1 MVQCKMKFIECSLLS
16 NDVYP
21 SMRRLSY
28 LLLILTIAYLLC
40 SCNLFGG
47 VNSVDSSQYI
57 TEKSESGDE
66 QDVTE
71 EQGNG
76 NGVGFSPESVPA
88 YLGNPSVEINGNAP
102 YFRDSELTATAF
114 KRFPDLDELGRCGV
128 VTACLGPETMPVA
141 ARESIGMIKPSGWH
155 LEKYEGIDGNYL
167 YNRCHLIG
175 YQLCGE
181 NANELNLITGTR
193 YMNTEGMEPYE
204 SDTAYYIR
212 RTGNHVLYRV
222 TPVFHGDDLVATG
235 VLMEARSV
243 EDDDF
248 AFCVFCYNVQPG
260 IEIDYA
266 TGDGSP
272 AVQDDRSPEA
282 AGRDEEKQTAESDH
296 TKSDAVRS
304 EEENLQD
311 VQADD
316 RSSDTTQTDA
326 WNSDNVQSEDRS
338 SQDVQTDD
346 KNSDKTEGENSNNA
360 PSGEAVKEG
369 DSAESPDYILNTSSQ
384 KFHKPDCDSVES
396 MAEHNK
402 KAFYGTRDEAIAQG
416 YDPCKRCNP

>member
-1 MVQCKMKFIECSLLS
+1 
-16 NDVYP
+16 
-21 SMRRLSY
+21 MRRLSY
-28 LLLILTIAYLLC
+28 LLLSLTIAYLLC

-71 EQGNG
+71 EQGTG
-76 NGVGFSPESVPA
+76 NGVEFSPESVPA
-88 YLGNPSVEINGNAP
+88 YSGNPSAEINGNVP

-114 KRFPDLDELGRCGV
+114 KRFPELDELGRCGV

-222 TPVFHGDDLVATG
+222 TPVFNGDDLVATG

-248 AFCVFCYNVQPG
+248 AYCVFCYNVQPG

-266 TGDGSP
+266 TGDSYQT
-272 AVQDDRSPEA
+272 VQDDRSPEA
-282 AGRDEEKQTAESDH
+282 AGRDEEKQVAESDYA
-296 TKSDAVRS
+296 KSDAVRS

-311 VQADD
+311 AQKDD
-316 RSSDTTQTDA
+316 RSSDTTQTSE
-326 WNSDNVQSEDRS
+326 WNSDNAQSEDRS
-338 SQDVQTDD
+338 SQDVQADD
-346 KNSDKTEGENSNNA
+346 RNSDKTEGENSNNA
-360 PSGEAVKEG
+360 SSGEAAKEE

>member
-1 MVQCKMKFIECSLLS
+1 MRILIYI
-16 NDVYP
+16 N
-21 SMRRLSY
+21 MRRLSY
-28 LLLILTIAYLLC
+28 LLLTLTIAYLLC
-40 SCNLFGG
+40 SCNLFEG
-47 VNSVDSSQYI
+47 VNSVDSSQYL

-66 QDVTE
+66 HNATG
-71 EQGNG
+71 EQGKIEESEQGTG
-76 NGVGFSPESVPA
+76 NGVEFSPESVPA
-88 YLGNPSVEINGNAP
+88 YSGNPSAEINGNVP

-114 KRFPDLDELGRCGV
+114 KRFPELDELGRCGV

-222 TPVFHGDDLVATG
+222 TPVFNGDDLVATG

-248 AFCVFCYNVQPG
+248 AYCVFCYNVQPG

-272 AVQDDRSPEA
+272 AVQDDRSLEA
-282 AGRDEEKQTAESDH
+282 AGRDEEKQTAEPDH
-296 TKSDAVRS
+296 AKSDAVRS
-304 EEENLQD
+304 EEEKLQD
-311 VQADD
+311 A
-316 RSSDTTQTDA
+316 QTDA
-326 WNSDNVQSEDRS
+326 WNSDNTQ
-338 SQDVQTDD
+338 
-346 KNSDKTEGENSNNA
+346 TEGEDSNNA
-360 PSGEAVKEG
+360 PSGETAKEE

>member
-1 MVQCKMKFIECSLLS
+1 MVQWKKKFTECSMLL
-16 NDVYP
+16 NNVYL
-21 SMRRLSY
+21 SMRILIYINMRRLSY
-28 LLLILTIAYLLC
+28 LLLTLTIAYLLC
-40 SCNLFGG
+40 SCNLFEG
-47 VNSVDSSQYI
+47 VNSVDSSQYL

-66 QDVTE
+66 HNATG
-71 EQGNG
+71 EQGKIEESEQGTG
-76 NGVGFSPESVPA
+76 NGVEFSPESVPA
-88 YLGNPSVEINGNAP
+88 YSGNPSAEINGNVP

-114 KRFPDLDELGRCGV
+114 KRFPELDELGRCGV

-175 YQLCGE
+175 YQLW
-181 NANELNLITGTR
+181 
-193 YMNTEGMEPYE
+193 YE

-222 TPVFHGDDLVATG
+222 TPVFNGDDLVATG

-248 AFCVFCYNVQPG
+248 AYCVFCYNVQPG

-266 TGDGSP
+266 TGDSSP
-272 AVQDDRSPEA
+272 AVQDDRSLEA
-282 AGRDEEKQTAESDH
+282 AGRDEEKQTAEPDH
-296 TKSDAVRS
+296 AKSDAVRS
-304 EEENLQD
+304 EEEKLQD
-311 VQADD
+311 A
-316 RSSDTTQTDA
+316 QTDA
-326 WNSDNVQSEDRS
+326 WNSDNTQ
-338 SQDVQTDD
+338 
-346 KNSDKTEGENSNNA
+346 TEGEDSNNA
-360 PSGEAVKEG
+360 PSGETAKEE

>member
-1 MVQCKMKFIECSLLS
+1 
-16 NDVYP
+16 
-21 SMRRLSY
+21 MRRLSY
-28 LLLILTIAYLLC
+28 LLLTLTIAYLLC

-47 VNSVDSSQYI
+47 VNSVDSSQYL

-66 QDVTE
+66 HNATG
-71 EQGNG
+71 EQGKIEESEQGTG
-76 NGVGFSPESVPA
+76 NGVEFSPESVPA
-88 YLGNPSVEINGNAP
+88 YSGNPSAEINGNVP

-114 KRFPDLDELGRCGV
+114 KRFPELDELGRCGV

-222 TPVFHGDDLVATG
+222 TPVFNGDDLVATG

-248 AFCVFCYNVQPG
+248 AYCVFCYNVQPG

-266 TGDGSP
+266 TGDSSP
-272 AVQDDRSPEA
+272 AVQDDRSLEA
-282 AGRDEEKQTAESDH
+282 AGRDEEKQTAEPDH
-296 TKSDAVRS
+296 AKSDAVRS
-304 EEENLQD
+304 EEEKLQD
-311 VQADD
+311 A
-316 RSSDTTQTDA
+316 QTDA
-326 WNSDNVQSEDRS
+326 WNSDNTQ
-338 SQDVQTDD
+338 
-346 KNSDKTEGENSNNA
+346 TEGEDSNNA
-360 PSGEAVKEG
+360 PSGETAKEE

>member
-1 MVQCKMKFIECSLLS
+1 
-16 NDVYP
+16 
-21 SMRRLSY
+21 MRRLSY
-28 LLLILTIAYLLC
+28 LLLTLTIAYLLC
-40 SCNLFGG
+40 SCNLFEG
-47 VNSVDSSQYI
+47 VNSVDSSQYL

-66 QDVTE
+66 HNATE
-71 EQGNG
+71 EQGKLEESEQGTG
-76 NGVGFSPESVPA
+76 NGVEFSPESVPA
-88 YLGNPSVEINGNAP
+88 YSGNPSAEINGNVP

-114 KRFPDLDELGRCGV
+114 KRFPELDELGRCGV

-222 TPVFHGDDLVATG
+222 TPVFNGDDLVATG

-248 AFCVFCYNVQPG
+248 AYCVFCYNVQPG

-266 TGDGSP
+266 TGDSSQ
-272 AVQDDRSPEA
+272 AVQDDRPPEA
-282 AGRDEEKQTAESDH
+282 AGRDEEKQTAESSH
-296 TKSDAVRS
+296 AQSGAGQS
-304 EEENLQD
+304 EEENSQD
-311 VQADD
+311 AQTDK
-316 RSSDTTQTDA
+316 RTSDSTQTDA
-326 WNSDNVQSEDRS
+326 WNSDNTQ
-338 SQDVQTDD
+338 
-346 KNSDKTEGENSNNA
+346 TEGEDSNNA
-360 PSGEAVKEG
+360 PSGETAKEEG
-369 DSAESPDYILNTSSQ
+369 SAESPDYMLNASSH
-384 KFHKPDCDSVES
+384 KFHKPDCESVES

>member
-1 MVQCKMKFIECSLLS
+1 MKFIECSLLS

>member
-1 MVQCKMKFIECSLLS
+1 
-16 NDVYP
+16 
-21 SMRRLSY
+21 MRRLSY

-114 KRFPDLDELGRCGV
+114 KRFPELDELGRCGV

-266 TGDGSP
+266 TGDSSP
-272 AVQDDRSPEA
+272 AVQDDRSLEA
-282 AGRDEEKQTAESDH
+282 AGRDEEKQVAESDH

-311 VQADD
+311 VQAD
-316 RSSDTTQTDA
+316 
-326 WNSDNVQSEDRS
+326 DRS

>member
-1 MVQCKMKFIECSLLS
+1 MHIYCARVE
-16 NDVYP
+16 
-21 SMRRLSY
+21 
-28 LLLILTIAYLLC
+28 
-40 SCNLFGG
+40 
-47 VNSVDSSQYI
+47 
-57 TEKSESGDE
+57 ES
-66 QDVTE
+66 
-71 EQGNG
+71 EQGTG
-76 NGVGFSPESVPA
+76 NGVEFSPESVPA
-88 YLGNPSVEINGNAP
+88 YSGNPSAEINGNVP

-114 KRFPDLDELGRCGV
+114 KRFPELDELGRCGV

-222 TPVFHGDDLVATG
+222 TPVFNGDDLVATG

-248 AFCVFCYNVQPG
+248 AYCVFCYNVQPG

-266 TGDGSP
+266 TGDSSQT
-272 AVQDDRSPEA
+272 VQDDRPPEA
-282 AGRDEEKQTAESDH
+282 AGRDEEKQTAESSH
-296 TKSDAVRS
+296 AQSGAGQS
-304 EEENLQD
+304 EEENSQD
-311 VQADD
+311 AQTDK
-316 RSSDTTQTDA
+316 RTSDSTQTDA
-326 WNSDNVQSEDRS
+326 WNSDNTQ
-338 SQDVQTDD
+338 
-346 KNSDKTEGENSNNA
+346 TEGEDSNNA
-360 PSGEAVKEG
+360 PSGETAKEEG
-369 DSAESPDYILNTSSQ
+369 SAESPDYMLNASSH
-384 KFHKPDCDSVES
+384 KFHKPDCESVES

>member
-1 MVQCKMKFIECSLLS
+1 
-16 NDVYP
+16 
-21 SMRRLSY
+21 MRRLSY
-28 LLLILTIAYLLC
+28 LLLTLTIAYLLC

-47 VNSVDSSQYI
+47 VNSVDSSQYL

-66 QDVTE
+66 HNATG
-71 EQGNG
+71 EQGKIEESEQGTG
-76 NGVGFSPESVPA
+76 NGVEFSPESVPA
-88 YLGNPSVEINGNAP
+88 YSGNPSAEINGNVP

-114 KRFPDLDELGRCGV
+114 KRFPELDELGRCVV

-222 TPVFHGDDLVATG
+222 TPVFNGDDLVATG

-248 AFCVFCYNVQPG
+248 AYCVFCYNVQPG

-266 TGDGSP
+266 TGDSSQ

-296 TKSDAVRS
+296 TLSDAVRS
-304 EEENLQD
+304 EEKLQD
-311 VQADD
+311 A
-316 RSSDTTQTDA
+316 QTDA
-326 WNSDNVQSEDRS
+326 WNSDNTQSE
-338 SQDVQTDD
+338 
-346 KNSDKTEGENSNNA
+346 GEDSNNA
-360 PSGEAVKEG
+360 PSGETAKEE
-369 DSAESPDYILNTSSQ
+369 DSAESPDYILNASSH
-384 KFHKPDCDSVES
+384 KFHKPDCESVES

-416 YDPCKRCNP
+416 YDPCKNCNP

>member
-1 MVQCKMKFIECSLLS
+1 
-16 NDVYP
+16 
-21 SMRRLSY
+21 MRRLSY
-28 LLLILTIAYLLC
+28 LLLTLTIAYLLC
-40 SCNLFGG
+40 SCNLFEG
-47 VNSVDSSQYI
+47 VNSVDSSQYL

-66 QDVTE
+66 HNATG
-71 EQGNG
+71 EQGKIEESEQGTG
-76 NGVGFSPESVPA
+76 NGVEFSPESVPA
-88 YLGNPSVEINGNAP
+88 YSGNPSAEINGNVP

-114 KRFPDLDELGRCGV
+114 KRFPELDELGRCGV

-222 TPVFHGDDLVATG
+222 TPVFNGDDLVATG

-248 AFCVFCYNVQPG
+248 AYCVFCYNVQPG

-266 TGDGSP
+266 TGDSSP
-272 AVQDDRSPEA
+272 AVQDDRSLEA
-282 AGRDEEKQTAESDH
+282 AGRDEEKQTAEPDH
-296 TKSDAVRS
+296 AKSDAVRS
-304 EEENLQD
+304 EEEKLQD
-311 VQADD
+311 A
-316 RSSDTTQTDA
+316 QTDA
-326 WNSDNVQSEDRS
+326 WNSDNTQ
-338 SQDVQTDD
+338 
-346 KNSDKTEGENSNNA
+346 TEGEDSNNA
-360 PSGEAVKEG
+360 PSGETAKEE

>member
-1 MVQCKMKFIECSLLS
+1 
-16 NDVYP
+16 
-21 SMRRLSY
+21 MRRLSY
-28 LLLILTIAYLLC
+28 LLLTLTIAYLLC

-47 VNSVDSSQYI
+47 LNSVDSSQYL
-57 TEKSESGDE
+57 TENSESGDE
-66 QDVTE
+66 HNATE
-71 EQGNG
+71 EQGKPEENEQGNG

-88 YLGNPSVEINGNAP
+88 YSGNPSAEINGNVP

-114 KRFPDLDELGRCGV
+114 KRFPELDELGRCGV

-222 TPVFHGDDLVATG
+222 TPVFNGDDLVATG

-248 AFCVFCYNVQPG
+248 AYCVFCYNVQPG

-266 TGDGSP
+266 TGDSSP
-272 AVQDDRSPEA
+272 AVQDDRSLEA
-282 AGRDEEKQTAESDH
+282 AGRDEEKQTAEPDH
-296 TKSDAVRS
+296 AKSDAVRS
-304 EEENLQD
+304 EEEKLQD
-311 VQADD
+311 A
-316 RSSDTTQTDA
+316 QTDA
-326 WNSDNVQSEDRS
+326 WNSDNTQ
-338 SQDVQTDD
+338 
-346 KNSDKTEGENSNNA
+346 TEGEDSNNA
-360 PSGEAVKEG
+360 PSGETAKEE

>member
-1 MVQCKMKFIECSLLS
+1 
-16 NDVYP
+16 
-21 SMRRLSY
+21 MRRLSY
-28 LLLILTIAYLLC
+28 LLLTLTIAYLLC

-47 VNSVDSSQYI
+47 VNSVDSSQYL

-66 QDVTE
+66 HNATE
-71 EQGNG
+71 EQGKLEESEQGTG
-76 NGVGFSPESVPA
+76 NGVEFSPESVPA
-88 YLGNPSVEINGNAP
+88 YSGNPSAEINGNVP

-114 KRFPDLDELGRCGV
+114 KRFPELDELGRCGV

-222 TPVFHGDDLVATG
+222 TPVFNGDDLVATG

-248 AFCVFCYNVQPG
+248 AYCVFCYNVQPG

-266 TGDGSP
+266 TGDSSQ
-272 AVQDDRSPEA
+272 AVQDDRSLET

-296 TKSDAVRS
+296 TLSDTVRS
-304 EEENLQD
+304 EEKLQD
-311 VQADD
+311 A
-316 RSSDTTQTDA
+316 QTDA
-326 WNSDNVQSEDRS
+326 WNSDTTQSE
-338 SQDVQTDD
+338 
-346 KNSDKTEGENSNNA
+346 GEDSNNA
-360 PSGEAVKEG
+360 PSGETAKEE
-369 DSAESPDYILNTSSQ
+369 DSAESPDYILNASSH
-384 KFHKPDCDSVES
+384 KFHKPDCESVES

>member
-1 MVQCKMKFIECSLLS
+1 
-16 NDVYP
+16 
-21 SMRRLSY
+21 MRRLSY
-28 LLLILTIAYLLC
+28 LLLTLTIAYLLC

-47 VNSVDSSQYI
+47 VNSVDSSQYL

-66 QDVTE
+66 HNATG
-71 EQGNG
+71 EQGKLEESEQGTG
-76 NGVGFSPESVPA
+76 NGVEFSPESVPA
-88 YLGNPSVEINGNAP
+88 YSGNPSAEINGNVP

-114 KRFPDLDELGRCGV
+114 KRFPELDELGRCGV

-222 TPVFHGDDLVATG
+222 TPVFNGDDLVATG

-248 AFCVFCYNVQPG
+248 AYCVFCYNVQPG

-266 TGDGSP
+266 TGDSSQT
-272 AVQDDRSPEA
+272 VQDDRPPEA
-282 AGRDEEKQTAESDH
+282 AGRDEEKQTAESSH
-296 TKSDAVRS
+296 AQSGAGQS
-304 EEENLQD
+304 EEENSQD
-311 VQADD
+311 AQTDK
-316 RSSDTTQTDA
+316 RTSDSTPTDA
-326 WNSDNVQSEDRS
+326 WNSDNTQ
-338 SQDVQTDD
+338 
-346 KNSDKTEGENSNNA
+346 TEGEDSNNA
-360 PSGEAVKEG
+360 PSGETAKEEG
-369 DSAESPDYILNTSSQ
+369 SAESPDYMLNASSH
-384 KFHKPDCDSVES
+384 KFHKPDCESVES

>member
-1 MVQCKMKFIECSLLS
+1 
-16 NDVYP
+16 
-21 SMRRLSY
+21 MRRLSY
-28 LLLILTIAYLLC
+28 LLLTLTIAYLLC

-47 VNSVDSSQYI
+47 VNSVDSSQYL

-66 QDVTE
+66 HNATG
-71 EQGNG
+71 EQGKLEESEQGTG
-76 NGVGFSPESVPA
+76 NGVEFSPESVPA
-88 YLGNPSVEINGNAP
+88 YSGNPSAEINGNVP

-114 KRFPDLDELGRCGV
+114 KRFPELDELGRCGV

-222 TPVFHGDDLVATG
+222 TPVFNGDDLVATG

-248 AFCVFCYNVQPG
+248 AYCVFCYNVQPG

-266 TGDGSP
+266 TGDSSP
-272 AVQDDRSPEA
+272 AVQDDRSLEA
-282 AGRDEEKQTAESDH
+282 AGRDEEKQTAEPDH
-296 TKSDAVRS
+296 AKSDAVRS
-304 EEENLQD
+304 EEEKLQD
-311 VQADD
+311 A
-316 RSSDTTQTDA
+316 QTDA
-326 WNSDNVQSEDRS
+326 WNSDNTQ
-338 SQDVQTDD
+338 
-346 KNSDKTEGENSNNA
+346 TEGEDSNNA
-360 PSGEAVKEG
+360 PSGETAKEE

>member
-1 MVQCKMKFIECSLLS
+1 
-16 NDVYP
+16 
-21 SMRRLSY
+21 
-28 LLLILTIAYLLC
+28 
-40 SCNLFGG
+40 
-47 VNSVDSSQYI
+47 VNSVDSSQYL

-66 QDVTE
+66 HNATE
-71 EQGNG
+71 DQGKLEESEQGTG
-76 NGVGFSPESVPA
+76 NGVEFSPESVPA
-88 YLGNPSVEINGNAP
+88 YSGNPSAEINGNVP

-114 KRFPDLDELGRCGV
+114 KRFPELDELGRCGV

-222 TPVFHGDDLVATG
+222 TPVFNGDDLVATG

-248 AFCVFCYNVQPG
+248 AYCVFCYNVQPG

-266 TGDGSP
+266 TGDSSP

-296 TKSDAVRS
+296 T
-304 EEENLQD
+304 L
-311 VQADD
+311 
-316 RSSDTTQTDA
+316 
-326 WNSDNVQSEDRS
+326 
-338 SQDVQTDD
+338 
-346 KNSDKTEGENSNNA
+346 
-360 PSGEAVKEG
+360 
-369 DSAESPDYILNTSSQ
+369 
-384 KFHKPDCDSVES
+384 
-396 MAEHNK
+396 
-402 KAFYGTRDEAIAQG
+402 
-416 YDPCKRCNP
+416 

>member
-1 MVQCKMKFIECSLLS
+1 
-16 NDVYP
+16 
-21 SMRRLSY
+21 MRRLSY
-28 LLLILTIAYLLC
+28 LLLTLTIAYLLC

-47 VNSVDSSQYI
+47 VNSVDSSQYL

-66 QDVTE
+66 HNATG
-71 EQGNG
+71 EQGKIEESEQGTG
-76 NGVGFSPESVPA
+76 NGVEFSPESVPA
-88 YLGNPSVEINGNAP
+88 YSGNPSAEINGNVP

-114 KRFPDLDELGRCGV
+114 KRFPELDELGRCGV

-222 TPVFHGDDLVATG
+222 TPVFNGDDLVATG

-248 AFCVFCYNVQPG
+248 AYCVFCYNVQPG

-266 TGDGSP
+266 TGDSSQ
-272 AVQDDRSPEA
+272 AVQDDRPPEA
-282 AGRDEEKQTAESDH
+282 AGRDEEKQTAESSH
-296 TKSDAVRS
+296 AQSGAGQS
-304 EEENLQD
+304 EEENSQD
-311 VQADD
+311 AQTDK
-316 RSSDTTQTDA
+316 RTSDSTQTDA
-326 WNSDNVQSEDRS
+326 WNSDNTQ
-338 SQDVQTDD
+338 
-346 KNSDKTEGENSNNA
+346 TEGEDSNNA
-360 PSGEAVKEG
+360 PSGETAKEEG
-369 DSAESPDYILNTSSQ
+369 SAESPDYMLNASSH
-384 KFHKPDCDSVES
+384 KFHKPDCESVES

>member
-1 MVQCKMKFIECSLLS
+1 MVQWKKKFTECSMLL
-16 NDVYP
+16 NNVYL
-21 SMRRLSY
+21 SMRILIYINMRRLSY
-28 LLLILTIAYLLC
+28 LLLTLTIAYLLC
-40 SCNLFGG
+40 SCNLFEG
-47 VNSVDSSQYI
+47 VNSVDSSQYL

-66 QDVTE
+66 HNATE
-71 EQGNG
+71 EQGKPEENEQGNG

-88 YLGNPSVEINGNAP
+88 YSGNPSAEINGNVP

-114 KRFPDLDELGRCGV
+114 KRFPELDELGRCGV

-222 TPVFHGDDLVATG
+222 TPVFNGDDLVATG

-248 AFCVFCYNVQPG
+248 AYCVFCYNVQPG

-266 TGDGSP
+266 TGDSSP
-272 AVQDDRSPEA
+272 AVQDDRSLEA
-282 AGRDEEKQTAESDH
+282 ADSQDAQTDKRTSD
-296 TKSDAVRS
+296 S
-304 EEENLQD
+304 
-311 VQADD
+311 
-316 RSSDTTQTDA
+316 TQTDA
-326 WNSDNVQSEDRS
+326 WNSDNTQ
-338 SQDVQTDD
+338 
-346 KNSDKTEGENSNNA
+346 TEGEDSNNA
-360 PSGEAVKEG
+360 PSGETAKEE

>member
-1 MVQCKMKFIECSLLS
+1 MCTLLCE
-16 NDVYP
+16 NN
-21 SMRRLSY
+21 MRRLSY
-28 LLLILTIAYLLC
+28 LLLTLTIAYLLC

-47 VNSVDSSQYI
+47 VNSVDSSQYL

-66 QDVTE
+66 HNATG
-71 EQGNG
+71 EQGKLEESEQGTG
-76 NGVGFSPESVPA
+76 NGVEFSPESVPA
-88 YLGNPSVEINGNAP
+88 YSGNPSAEINGNVP

-114 KRFPDLDELGRCGV
+114 KRFPELDELGRCGV

-222 TPVFHGDDLVATG
+222 TPVFNGDDLVATG

-248 AFCVFCYNVQPG
+248 AYCVFCYNVQPG

-266 TGDGSP
+266 TGDSSP
-272 AVQDDRSPEA
+272 AVQDDRSLEA
-282 AGRDEEKQTAESDH
+282 AGRDEEKQTAEPDH
-296 TKSDAVRS
+296 AKSDAVRS
-304 EEENLQD
+304 EEEKLQD
-311 VQADD
+311 A
-316 RSSDTTQTDA
+316 QTDA
-326 WNSDNVQSEDRS
+326 WNSDNTQ
-338 SQDVQTDD
+338 
-346 KNSDKTEGENSNNA
+346 TEGEDSNNA
-360 PSGEAVKEG
+360 PSGETAKEE

>member
-1 MVQCKMKFIECSLLS
+1 
-16 NDVYP
+16 
-21 SMRRLSY
+21 MRRLSY
-28 LLLILTIAYLLC
+28 LLLTLTIAYLLC

-47 VNSVDSSQYI
+47 VNSVDSSQYL

-66 QDVTE
+66 HNATE
-71 EQGNG
+71 EQGKLEESEQGTG
-76 NGVGFSPESVPA
+76 NGVEFSPESVPA
-88 YLGNPSVEINGNAP
+88 YSGNPSAEINGNVP

-114 KRFPDLDELGRCGV
+114 KRFPELDELGRCGV

-222 TPVFHGDDLVATG
+222 TPVFNGDDLVATG

-248 AFCVFCYNVQPG
+248 AYCVFCYNVQPG

-266 TGDGSP
+266 TGDSSQ
-272 AVQDDRSPEA
+272 AVQDDRSLEA
-282 AGRDEEKQTAESDH
+282 AGRDEEKQTAEPDH
-296 TKSDAVRS
+296 AKSDAVRS
-304 EEENLQD
+304 EEEKLQD
-311 VQADD
+311 A
-316 RSSDTTQTDA
+316 QTDA
-326 WNSDNVQSEDRS
+326 WNSDNTQ
-338 SQDVQTDD
+338 
-346 KNSDKTEGENSNNA
+346 TEGEDSNNA
-360 PSGEAVKEG
+360 PSGETAKEE
-369 DSAESPDYILNTSSQ
+369 DSAESPDYILNASSH
-384 KFHKPDCDSVES
+384 KFHKPDCESVES

>member
-1 MVQCKMKFIECSLLS
+1 
-16 NDVYP
+16 
-21 SMRRLSY
+21 MRRLSY
-28 LLLILTIAYLLC
+28 LLLTLTIAYLLC

-47 VNSVDSSQYI
+47 VNSVDSSQYL

-66 QDVTE
+66 HNATG
-71 EQGNG
+71 EQGKLEESEQGTG
-76 NGVGFSPESVPA
+76 NGVEFSPESVPA
-88 YLGNPSVEINGNAP
+88 YSGNPSAEINGNVP

-114 KRFPDLDELGRCGV
+114 KRFPELDELGRCGV

-222 TPVFHGDDLVATG
+222 TPVFNGDDLVATG

-248 AFCVFCYNVQPG
+248 AYCVFCYNVQPG

-266 TGDGSP
+266 TGDSSP
-272 AVQDDRSPEA
+272 AVQDDRSLEA

-296 TKSDAVRS
+296 TLSDAVRS
-304 EEENLQD
+304 EEENSKD
-311 VQADD
+311 AKTDN
-316 RSSDTTQTDA
+316 RSSDSTQTSEWNSDNAQSEDRNSQDAQTDA
-326 WNSDNVQSEDRS
+326 WNSDNTQ
-338 SQDVQTDD
+338 
-346 KNSDKTEGENSNNA
+346 TEGEDSNNA
-360 PSGEAVKEG
+360 PSGETAKEE

>member
-1 MVQCKMKFIECSLLS
+1 
-16 NDVYP
+16 
-21 SMRRLSY
+21 MRRLSY
-28 LLLILTIAYLLC
+28 LLLTLTIAYLLC

-47 VNSVDSSQYI
+47 VNSVDSSQYL
-57 TEKSESGDE
+57 TENSESGDE
-66 QDVTE
+66 HNATE
-71 EQGNG
+71 EQGKPEENEQGNG

-88 YLGNPSVEINGNAP
+88 YSGNPSAEINGNVP
-102 YFRDSELTATAF
+102 YFRDSELTAIAF
-114 KRFPDLDELGRCGV
+114 KRFPELDELGRCGV

-222 TPVFHGDDLVATG
+222 TPVFNGDDLVATG

-248 AFCVFCYNVQPG
+248 AYCVFCYNVQPG

-266 TGDGSP
+266 TGDSSP
-272 AVQDDRSPEA
+272 AVQDDRSLEA
-282 AGRDEEKQTAESDH
+282 AGRDEEKQTAEPDH
-296 TKSDAVRS
+296 AKSDAVRS
-304 EEENLQD
+304 EEEKLQD
-311 VQADD
+311 A
-316 RSSDTTQTDA
+316 QTDA
-326 WNSDNVQSEDRS
+326 WNSDNTQ
-338 SQDVQTDD
+338 
-346 KNSDKTEGENSNNA
+346 TEGEDSNNA
-360 PSGEAVKEG
+360 PSGETAKEE

>member
-1 MVQCKMKFIECSLLS
+1 MRILIYI
-16 NDVYP
+16 N
-21 SMRRLSY
+21 MRRLSY
-28 LLLILTIAYLLC
+28 LLLTLTIAYLLC
-40 SCNLFGG
+40 SCNLFEG
-47 VNSVDSSQYI
+47 VNSVDSSQYL

-66 QDVTE
+66 HNATG
-71 EQGNG
+71 EQGKLEESEQGTG
-76 NGVGFSPESVPA
+76 NGVEFSPESVPA
-88 YLGNPSVEINGNAP
+88 YSGNPSAEINGNVP

-114 KRFPDLDELGRCGV
+114 KRFPELDELGRCGV

-222 TPVFHGDDLVATG
+222 TPVFNGDDLVATG

-248 AFCVFCYNVQPG
+248 AYCVFCYNVQPG

-266 TGDGSP
+266 TGDSSP
-272 AVQDDRSPEA
+272 AVQDDRSLEA
-282 AGRDEEKQTAESDH
+282 AGRDEEKQTAEPDH
-296 TKSDAVRS
+296 AKSDAVRS
-304 EEENLQD
+304 EEEKLQD
-311 VQADD
+311 A
-316 RSSDTTQTDA
+316 QTDA
-326 WNSDNVQSEDRS
+326 WNSDNTQ
-338 SQDVQTDD
+338 
-346 KNSDKTEGENSNNA
+346 TEGEDSNNA
-360 PSGEAVKEG
+360 PSGETAKEE